1 VNAAATGVGVMDADG
16 LDALVSVSR
25 SLGAD
30 PDLVLHG
37 GGNTSLKVDWSDAT
51 GAVVPALLVK
61 ASGHDLGSID
71 VEGFAPLRL
80 DRLQALLPPVRLDER
95 TAWNELRCTALDAD
109 APDPSVETLV
119 HALIPHRAVLHTH
132 ADALLTITNT
142 PDGEERI
149 RRILQERVVVVRY
162 AMPGPEL
169 VAACAA
175 AWERESHPETLGI
188 VVLQHGVFAIGDDPT
203 HALGRHSTILE
214 EIRAALPHR
223 SATAVP
229 AARPSLPGR
238 HLRLA
243 RLRRDICEAAGHA
256 LVTVAHS
263 DDEARSLAGGRAAN
277 LLTRGPITPDHV
289 IWTKAFPARSL
300 DIEAF
305 TVEYQQ
311 YLDDHRH
318 RADADTLLVDT
329 APRVVL
335 DGDLGIIAAGRTAHE
350 SRAAAAITRHALRVA
365 DRAEHLGRYAPAEL
379 HHVFDL
385 EHWAP
390 QQEKLRRSGR
400 AGALSGR
407 VAVVTG
413 AASGIGRACA
423 EELLSEGAAVIGWD
437 LREVVADTFS
447 GPAWL
452 GLRVDVTDERA
463 VTRALET
470 GVEAFGGLDILV
482 VSAGVFPR
490 SEPLADLTA
499 DAWRQTMAVNVD
511 SVAMLYQ
518 HASPLLQLAVG
529 GGDVV
534 VVASKNVIAP
544 GRGAAAY
551 SASKA
556 ALTQLSRVA
565 ALEWASDGVRVNM
578 VHPDAVF
585 DTGLWTAELLEARAT
600 HYGLSVE
607 DYKRR
612 NLLRTEVTSRTVAR
626 MVRAM
631 ADGTFIATTGAQVAV
646 DGGSERTI

>member
-1 VNAAATGVGVMDADG
+1 VDEADARARVPDRDG

-25 SLGAD
+25 SLGSD
-30 PDLVLHG
+30 PELVLHG
-37 GGNTSLKVDWSDAT
+37 GGNTSLKVDWVDAT
-51 GAVVPALLVK
+51 GAVVPALLIK
-61 ASGHDLGSID
+61 ASGHDLSDLD
-71 VEGFAPLRL
+71 VAGLAPLRL
-80 DRLQALLPPVRLDER
+80 DRLHSLLPPVRLDER
-95 TAWNELRCTALDAD
+95 SAWNELRCAALDAD

-149 RRILQERVVVVRY
+149 RGILRDRVVVVRY

-169 VAACAA
+169 VAACAE
-175 AWERESHPETLGI
+175 AWERESHAETLGI
-188 VVLQHGVFAIGDDPT
+188 VVLQHGVFAVGDDPV
-203 HALGRHSTILE
+203 HARERHDTILD
-214 EIRAALPHR
+214 EIRAALR
-223 SATAVP
+223 ERAVTTTP
-229 AARPSLPGR
+229 APRRPGPERQL
-238 HLRLA
+238 HLA
-243 RLRRDICEAAGHA
+243 RLRRDICAVAGHA
-256 LVTVAHS
+256 LVTVAHG
-263 DDEARSLAGGRAAN
+263 DDEARSLAGGRAASA
-277 LLTRGPITPDHV
+277 LTRGPITPDHA
-289 IWTKAFPARSL
+289 IWTKAFPATGP
-300 DIEAF
+300 D
-305 TVEYQQ
+305 VEVFSAAYQH
-311 YLDDHRH
+311 YLDTYRH
-318 RADADTLLVDT
+318 RVGPHALLVDT

-335 DGDLGIIAAGRTAHE
+335 DGDLGIVGAGRTAHE
-350 SRAAAAITRHALRVA
+350 ARAAAEITRHALRVA
-365 DRAEHLGRYAPAEL
+365 EAAEDLSSYAPAEL

-385 EHWAP
+385 EHWGP
-390 QQEKLRRSGR
+390 QQAKLRRSARG
-400 AGALSGR
+400 GALSGR

-423 EELLSEGAAVIGWD
+423 EELLAEGAAVVGWD
-437 LREVVADTFS
+437 LAEHVPETFS

-452 GLRVDVTDERA
+452 GLRVDVTDEHA
-463 VTRALET
+463 VAHALEV
-470 GVEAFGGLDILV
+470 GIEAFGGLDVLI

-490 SEPLADLTA
+490 SEQIADLTA
-499 DAWRQTMAVNVD
+499 DDWRRTMAVNVD

-518 HASPLLQLAVG
+518 QAAPLLRLAVG

-565 ALEWASDGVRVNM
+565 ALEWAAEGIRVNM

-585 DTGLWTAELLEARAT
+585 DTGLWTAELLETRAA

-631 ADGTFIATTGAQVAV
+631 ADGTFVATTGAQVAV
-646 DGGSERTI
+646 DGGSERTL